1 MALSAFDDKS
11 RPPKPG
17 ELEAVLGHSA
27 GLWDELVAHV
37 EDTYA
42 PVTRLWSFSGA
53 KYGWSLRLKRRE
65 RIVLYM
71 TPQSGA
77 FLLGIVLGEKA
88 AKAAHD
94 SGLPG
99 RILELVDGAPRY
111 AEGRG
116 IRLVVS
122 NAGDLAAARVLAAL
136 KMAT

>member
-17 ELEAVLGHSA
+17 ELEAVLGDSA

-37 EDTYA
+37 EGAYP
-42 PVTRLWSFSGA
+42 PVTQLWNFSGA

-71 TPQSGA
+71 TPQPGG
-77 FLLGIVLGEKA
+77 FLLGVVLGEKA

-94 SGLPG
+94 SGLPKSVL
-99 RILELVDGAPRY
+99 ILIDGAPRY

-122 NAGDLAAARVLAAL
+122 SAGDLAAARTLAAL